1 MKSGDLIASPVGPRA
16 ADHSKQFNVN
26 ERVMQT
32 TQPTTFHG
40 NACCRAMNTPVWGGV
55 GRKSRF
61 GPLRLF
67 IGPLRL
73 LLCFVVFPV
82 LIAGNGSLD
91 AADRTTLFLPLAPD
105 AVSSELGDGL
115 YADTAFGEQASSGW
129 KAYRRLWQA
138 HHENPSAAAIRRFLG
153 LPLNGNFE
161 ATARRG
167 RSSPRWL
174 GWKPGSYAQVDTS
187 HFVLYSRADKEES
200 MRVAE
205 DLERCYWVWTQMF
218 FPLWE
223 SSAQVSLALRE
234 LGDDVS
240 VTDFLE
246 SSPQRISTRRKLR
259 VVLCSDADE
268 YRNILGA
275 TPGVE
280 LSTGFYS
287 DQNQCILLFASDQDD
302 AATRR
307 HELVHQLFREA
318 TRSGLGRDTPAGNQG
333 FWLIEGIAG
342 YFESLHIG
350 SAIATVGGWDASR
363 LQFARYR
370 VLVSGD
376 SMSMDELREDG
387 KDAAQARSDIARWYA
402 HAILR
407 THQLLDRGSPRDR
420 QWVYRQLATQYKI
433 KADVAE
439 FENKLDWDELDRSV
453 RQFLTLDDEHL
464 QANPVSHPL
473 QQLCLAGCEISKT
486 GIGTLPVSSSLQW
499 LDLSRLPI
507 GNEDVRRL
515 VPDPA
520 KMQQL
525 NLEVTRI
532 DSGLADWLRAAR
544 DLRELDLSWTGADDE
559 AINALSNAANIA
571 TLWMTGTKVS
581 DQSVGKIIAMAD
593 LESVD
598 VQRSQITEAGLG
610 RMQNA
615 RPGLEVNPLELRT
628 Q

>member
-1 MKSGDLIASPVGPRA
+1 
-16 ADHSKQFNVN
+16 
-26 ERVMQT
+26 MQT
-32 TQPTTFHG
+32 MQGTTFHG
-40 NACCRAMNTPVWGGV
+40 NACCGSMRALACRDV
-55 GRKSRF
+55 GKKHRF
-61 GPLRLF
+61 WQ
-67 IGPLRL
+67 LRL
-73 LLCFVVFPV
+73 LWCVVV
-82 LIAGNGSLD
+82 LLLWVGVGGSLD

-105 AVSSELGDGL
+105 AVSSKSGDGL

-138 HHENPSAAAIRRFLG
+138 HHADPAALGIRRFLG
-153 LPLNGNFE
+153 LPLEGNFE
-161 ATARRG
+161 STARRG
-167 RSSPRWL
+167 RSAPRWL
-174 GWKPGSYAQVDTS
+174 GWKAGSYAQVDTS
-187 HFVLYSRADKEES
+187 HFVLHSRADREDS

-223 SSAQVSLALRE
+223 SSAQVSLALSE
-234 LGDDVS
+234 MGDDIS
-240 VTDFLE
+240 VASFLE
-246 SSPQRISTRRKLR
+246 STPQRISTRRKLR

-268 YRNILGA
+268 YRKILGD

-287 DQNQCILLFASDQDD
+287 DQHQTMLLFTSEQDD
-302 AATRR
+302 SETRR

-318 TRSGLGRDTPAGNQG
+318 TRSGLGRNVPAEKQG

-350 SAIATVGGWDASR
+350 SEIATVGGWNASR

-376 SMSMDELREDG
+376 AMSMDELTADGRET
-387 KDAAQARSDIARWYA
+387 AQARSDIARWYA

-407 THQLLDRGSPRDR
+407 THQLLDRGSTRDR
-420 QWVYRQLATQYKI
+420 QWVYGQLAKHYRI
-433 KADVAE
+433 KTDVAE
-439 FENKLDWDELDRSV
+439 VESELDWNELDRSV

-464 QANPVSHPL
+464 LANPVSHPL
-473 QQLCLAGCEISKT
+473 QQLCLAGCEISQT
-486 GIGTLPVSSSLQW
+486 GIETLPVSSSLQW

-507 GNEDVRRL
+507 GNETVRRL
-515 VPDPA
+515 VPDPT

-532 DSGLADWLRAAR
+532 DSGLADWLRAAK
-544 DLRELDLSWTGADDE
+544 DLREVDLSWTTADD
-559 AINALSNAANIA
+559 ATINALSKAANIS
-571 TLWMTGTKVS
+571 TLWMTGTRVS
-581 DQSVGKIIAMAD
+581 DQSVDKIIAMAD

-598 VQRSQITEAGLG
+598 VQRSQITGAGLG
-610 RMQNA
+610 RMQSA